1 MNVFWRNLV
10 SILILKGKKKKF
22 SPPKPISLV
31 HFMATAHCSSGEVVT
46 TAGNDGRRVTSTA
59 NQGAPGKMLG
69 MSVVL
74 ISVVTYLY
82 D

>member
-31 HFMATAHCSSGEVVT
+31 HFMATAHCSSGGVVT
-46 TAGNDGRRVTSTA
+46 TSGLLPLPARMVGG
-59 NQGAPGKMLG
+59 
-69 MSVVL
+69 
-74 ISVVTYLY
+74 
-82 D
+82 